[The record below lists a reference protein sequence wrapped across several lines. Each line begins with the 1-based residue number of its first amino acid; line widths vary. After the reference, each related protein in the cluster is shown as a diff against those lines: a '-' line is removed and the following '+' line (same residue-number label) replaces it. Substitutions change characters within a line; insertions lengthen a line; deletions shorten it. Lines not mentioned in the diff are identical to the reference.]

1 MGQLKAM
8 EGQAGDATSTRA
20 LARSRSLRALLVTA
34 VGLLCALAWTGSASA
49 SIHRGHVFGSTF
61 EGSGEQAF
69 SNASGVAVNESSGEV
84 YVVDAGHERVER
96 FAPDGSGGFQF
107 VSEWSVPNPE
117 GIAIDNDLSS
127 PSHGDVYVPGVEKAP
142 KKGEEAETE
151 RNWLYKY
158 TATGEKIYKRHVSKA
173 KEKVT
178 NELGESE
185 LEEFE
190 TEFENIH
197 GVAVDATGQLWV
209 TWETEGYIAGFNNE
223 ERNKLIGSTY
233 KEGALFEQPESSE
246 ETLYEC
252 TARAGFAVAPNDEFF
267 YVAHEKN
274 TGLEACP
281 EEAST
286 PTVVAKLKTSGAG
299 VTPELT
305 SQDSRGV
312 GVDLENGDVYVDNVA
327 SVLALTSSGQ
337 TIQRFGESHLTAGNA
352 IAVSSESGGAAATR
366 GDVFVA
372 EGSKVVVFVPESES
386 GSPSIDSASAQALS
400 SSSARL
406 SASINPHGS
415 DTHYYFQYGTVNCAQ
430 APTSCTDVPAA
441 PGADIGA
448 GFDDVAVEQVIE
460 GLQPNTA
467 YFYRVIAQNG
477 HGSAESAQSASTFF
491 VTLPSAQGLLADN
504 REWEMVSPPTKG
516 GPLEAPTKEG
526 PAAVQASESGDT
538 LAYGTPNSGPS
549 GEAQGNRSIT
559 ITPFLFSREE
569 AGWSTQD
576 LATPHNQA
584 EGFESGGQPP
594 EYRLFSPD
602 LALAIVEPEEGAK
615 FPIEEPPLSPA
626 LRTGETQEKTIY
638 LRDNPPLKPSASEQK
653 SYEEAAANNAYL
665 NPGYLALVTQVNDTA
680 GNPFGAALSEQSDGF
695 LDATPDLS
703 HVVFKSGVPLLPS
716 MTGEGL
722 YEWNADDPA
731 HSLVP
736 ISVLPNGQSAPGARL
751 GGHAIFRNAISSD
764 GTHVVFTSG
773 DEETNE
779 QAHLFLRD
787 TQTGVTVQIN
797 AVQGQHVREPTPEEE
812 AEETLTETHYQGA
825 SADGTRIFFTDTWPL
840 TDSSTLHP
848 VSGVTGGVNPSDL
861 YEYNTVTG
869 SLRDITPAAQVGEPA
884 DVLGTIPGVSEDGSD
899 VYFVANGALTPNA
912 APGTCP
918 RSVEGVPPAGP
929 SCNLY
934 LSEVGSGSVK
944 TRLIARLSDED
955 SPDWGQGVNASAPA
969 APEAGNL
976 IYETAR
982 VSPNGRYLAFMSNRS
997 LTGYDNE
1004 DTTSAAPG
1012 ERLDEEAYLFDAAEG
1027 SLRCASCNPSGQRP
1041 RGVLDTSKGS
1051 EPSLLV
1057 DRSLVWEG
1065 KWLAGSIP
1073 GWNAMTLLSAI
1084 YQPRYLSDTGRLFF
1098 NSPDKLVSQDE
1109 NQKEDVYEYE
1119 SSGNGTCTLGSGCVT
1134 LISSGSKFDERES
1147 TFIDASVSGDDAFFL
1162 TSERLL
1168 AQDYDTN
1175 YDLYDARV
1183 CGTSESSA
1191 CLPAEIPPPLP
1202 CKEEECKPASS
1213 PPPNFSASGTASHS
1227 GPGNEGGVLGEQK
1240 KVVPPTKK
1248 PLTRAQKLSKALKT
1262 CKTKFKHKKKKRQAC
1277 EKQARKQYGAKKAKK
1292 SKAKKSSATAARRH
1306 A

>member
-1 MGQLKAM
+1 MA
-8 EGQAGDATSTRA
+8 AS
-20 LARSRSLRALLVTA
+20 
-34 VGLLCALAWTGSASA
+34 LLCALAWTGSASA
-49 SIHRGHVFGSTF
+49 LIHRGHVFGSTF
-61 EGSGEQAF
+61 EGAGEQAF
-69 SNASGVAVNESSGEV
+69 GNASGIAVNESTGEV

-96 FAPDGSGGFQF
+96 FAPNGSGGFEF

-142 KKGEEAETE
+142 KKGEEPETE

-178 NELGESE
+178 GNTGPT
-185 LEEFE
+185 EFE
-190 TEFENIH
+190 AEFENIH
-197 GVAVDATGQLWV
+197 GVAVDASGQLWV

-233 KEGALFEQPESSE
+233 KEGALFEQPAGGE
-246 ETLYEC
+246 ETLYQC
-252 TARAGFAVAPNDEFF
+252 TARPGFAVAPSDEFF

-286 PTVVAKLKTSGAG
+286 PTVIAKLKTSGAG
-299 VTPELT
+299 VTPQLT

-312 GVDLENGDVYVDNVA
+312 AVDPENGDIYVDNVT

-337 TIQRFGESHLTAGNA
+337 TIQRFGESHLSAGNA

-386 GSPSIDSASAQALS
+386 GSPSVDSASAQALS

-406 SASINPHGS
+406 SASINPDGS
-415 DTHYYFQYGTVNCAQ
+415 DTHYYFQYGTANCAQ
-430 APTSCTDVPAA
+430 APSSCTDVPAA
-441 PGADIGA
+441 PGADVGA
-448 GFDDVAVEQVIE
+448 GFDDVTVEQVIE

-467 YFYRVIAQNG
+467 YFYRVISQNG

-504 REWEMVSPPTKG
+504 REWEMVSSPTKG
-516 GPLEAPTKEG
+516 GVLEAPTHEG
-526 PAAVQASESGDT
+526 PAAVQASESGDA
-538 LAYGTPNSGPS
+538 LAYGTPNSGPV

-559 ITPFLFSREE
+559 VTPFLFSRGE

-576 LATPHNQA
+576 LATPHNKA
-584 EGFESGGQPP
+584 EGFESGKQSP

-602 LALAIVEPEEGAK
+602 LALAIVEPEEGGK
-615 FPIEEPPLSPA
+615 FPIEEPPLAPA
-626 LRTGETQEKTIY
+626 LRDGETQEKTIY
-638 LRDNPPLKPSASEQK
+638 LRGNPPLSPSASEQK
-653 SYEEAAANNAYL
+653 SYEEAAANDAYL
-665 NPGYLALVTQVNDTA
+665 NPGYLPLVTQVNDTA
-680 GNPFGAALSEQSDGF
+680 GNPFGAALSEETDGF

-703 HVVFKSGVPLLPS
+703 HVVFKSAVPLLPG

-722 YEWNADDPA
+722 YEWNSDDPS

-736 ISVLPNGQSAPGARL
+736 ISVLPNGQSAPDPRL
-751 GGHAIFRNAISSD
+751 GGHAIFRNAISSN
-764 GTHVVFTSG
+764 GTNVVFTSG

-779 QAHLFLRD
+779 QAHLFVRD
-787 TQTGVTVQIN
+787 TQTGVTVQVN
-797 AVQGQHVREPTPEEE
+797 AVQGQHVHEPTPEEE
-812 AEETLTETHYQGA
+812 AEENVTETHYEGA
-825 SADGTRIFFTDTWPL
+825 SADGTRIFFEDTWPL
-840 TDSSTLHP
+840 TDSSSLHP
-848 VSGVTGGVNPSDL
+848 TSGETVNPSDL
-861 YEYNTVTG
+861 YEYNTITG
-869 SLRDITPAAQVGEPA
+869 SLVDITPAAHAGEPA
-884 DVLGTIPGVSEDGSD
+884 DLLGAIPGVSEDGSD
-899 VYFVANGALTPNA
+899 VYFVANGAL
-912 APGTCP
+912 APGTERGDCV
-918 RSVEGVPPAGP
+918 REFNEVVPANAA
-929 SCNLY
+929 CNLFV
-934 LSEVGSGSVK
+934 SEPDSESATGRSTKFV
-944 TRLIARLSDED
+944 TRLSNDDA
-955 SPDWGQGVNASAPA
+955 PDWAIGPGTSAQSSK
-969 APEAGNL
+969 ESGDL
-976 IYETAR
+976 IFQTAR
-982 VSPNGRYLAFMSNRS
+982 VSANGQYLAFMSDRR

-1004 DTTSAAPG
+1004 DVTSKAPG
-1012 ERLDEEAYLFDAAEG
+1012 ERPDEEVYLFDASAG

-1041 RGVLDTSKGS
+1041 HGVLDTSKGS
-1051 EPSLLV
+1051 EASLLV

-1073 GWNAMTLLSAI
+1073 GWDPIFVSIAI
-1084 YQPRYLSDTGRLFF
+1084 YQPRYLSNAGRLFF
-1098 NSPDKLVSQDE
+1098 NSADELVSQDE

-1119 SSGNGTCTLGSGCVT
+1119 SSGSGTCALTSGCVT

-1147 TFIDASVSGDDAFFL
+1147 TFIDASVSGNDAFFL

-1168 AQDYDTN
+1168 ASDYDTA

-1191 CLPAEIPPPLP
+1191 CLPAETVPPLP
-1202 CKEEECKPASS
+1202 CKEEQCKPASS
-1213 PPPNFSASGTASHS
+1213 PPPNFSTSGTASHS

-1240 KVVPPTKK
+1240 KVAPPVKK

-1262 CKTKFKHKKKKRQAC
+1262 CRTKFKHKKKKRQVC

-1292 SKAKKSSATAARRH
+1292 SKAKKSSASGKGR
-1306 A
+1306 